1 MRVLDD
7 LMADLTAPTERDER
21 FEVSTLK
28 LVLQK
33 LGKEK
38 AEINS
43 LYAQLEGGF
52 DWAWFNA
59 EDLVNPTFGSGRDY
73 KFNFE
78 ALFKKPTIK
87 HEIVKAVK
95 DFLGEVQ
102 AEYVFIFNVHEV
114 GRVCATN
121 LDIGELT
128 HIHVVTP
135 EITFN
140 VVKFNDLME
149 HLNG

>member
-1 MRVLDD
+1 
-7 LMADLTAPTERDER
+7 MADLTAPTERDER

-43 LYAQLEGGF
+43 LQAQLEGGF
-52 DWAWFNA
+52 DWSWFNS
-59 EDLVNPTFGSGRDY
+59 EELVNPTFGSARDF

-95 DFLGEVQ
+95 DFCDEVQ
-102 AEYVFIFNVHEV
+102 DEYVFIFNVHEV

-121 LDIGELT
+121 LDIEDLT
-128 HIHVVTP
+128 HIHVVT
-135 EITFN
+135 EQITFN
-140 VVKFNDLME
+140 LVKFNDLME

>member
-1 MRVLDD
+1 
-7 LMADLTAPTERDER
+7 MADLTAPTERDER

-38 AEINS
+38 AEINA

-52 DWAWFNA
+52 DWNWFNS
-59 EDLVNPTFGSGRDY
+59 EDLAGPTFGSARDF

-87 HEIVKAVK
+87 HEIVKAVY
-95 DFLGEVQ
+95 DFRAELGSEVID
-102 AEYVFIFNVHEV
+102 YVFIFNVHEI

-121 LDIGELT
+121 LEEEFT
-128 HIHVVTP
+128 HIHVHTP

-149 HLNG
+149 YLNG